1 MPKVGKQK
9 FPYTSG
15 GVQKAQKHAKATGQ
29 KVDMS
34 GYKRGGSPRSRLA
47 NKKPTGEPSRGGRTT
62 RNWPDMMDKY
72 VGKKTPQSGGRSS
85 VIRDTSARKHQKGF
99 GTTKYSSA
107 AHKREAQRLG
117 MRPGQ
122 ESSVQKAKTRLMQRT
137 GERPD
142 VYVGKGKAMSGGRGR
157 AGSGLKHALGI
168 GTTGKGSKTTYSPGR
183 KLGISSKKKGGAVK
197 KKYHHGGRVM
207 GGQKKPKNQKC

>member
-15 GVQKAQKHAKATGQ
+15 GVQKAQKHAKETGQ

-34 GYKRGGSPRSRLA
+34 GYKRGGSPRGRLA

-85 VIRDTSARKHQKGF
+85 VIRDTSARKHPKGI
-99 GTTKYSSA
+99 GTTSKAPLAERRY
-107 AHKREAQRLG
+107 AHSVG
-117 MRPGQ
+117 TRPGQ
-122 ESSVQKAKTRLMQRT
+122 KSSVQKAGTRSMQRA
-137 GERPD
+137 GVRPD
-142 VYVGKGKAMSGGRGR
+142 TYVGKPTPQSGGRGR

-207 GGQKKPKNQKC
+207 GGQKKPKKC